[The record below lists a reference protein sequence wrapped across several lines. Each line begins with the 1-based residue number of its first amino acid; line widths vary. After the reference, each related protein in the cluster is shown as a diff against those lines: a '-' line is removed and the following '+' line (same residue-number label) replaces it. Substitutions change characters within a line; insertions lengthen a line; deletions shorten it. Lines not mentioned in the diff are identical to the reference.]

1 MRLPPFFCAGTSH
14 DTRQE
19 RRYSL
24 RVQLLINALIAGSFA
39 ALLAG
44 GLSLVYGVLGVFNLA
59 LGQLALVGGYSTW
72 WLYQQAHVPLVVAIV
87 LGIANGALITWIS
100 FELFVAPYYQRHRF
114 LPLVT
119 TIALSMILDGT
130 ILLLF
135 QERPRSIL
143 AAAKRQYT
151 ALGASISME
160 QATLIALTLALLALT
175 AWMLHAT
182 RFGRAIRAT
191 VQHSKAA
198 ESLGIRSGLL
208 HRIVFIASGIL
219 AALGGIYIGIDQ
231 NITPVLGFP
240 ITIKAYAAVIAG
252 GKNSLWGTVVCAY
265 LIALVEQLAVG
276 VPWFGAYIPAGYQQ
290 TVALVFII
298 VVLLVRPQ
306 GIFGSRTRIA

>member
-1 MRLPPFFCAGTSH
+1 M
-14 DTRQE
+14 
-19 RRYSL
+19 
-24 RVQLLINALIAGSFA
+24 INALIAGSFA

-72 WLYQQAHVPLVVAIV
+72 WLFQQAHLPLPVALALGVAI
-87 LGIANGALITWIS
+87 GALVTWLS

-119 TIALSMILDGT
+119 TIALSMILDGI

-135 QERPRSIL
+135 QEQPRSIL
-143 AAAKRQYT
+143 QHAKRQYGL
-151 ALGASISME
+151 LGASISLE
-160 QATLIALTLALLALT
+160 QTVLILFTLVLLGIT
-175 AWMLHAT
+175 TWMLHAT
-182 RFGRAIRAT
+182 RYGRAIRAT
-191 VQHSKAA
+191 VQHSHAA
-198 ESLGIRSGLL
+198 ESLGIRSGAL
-208 HRIVFIASGIL
+208 HRVIFVASGML

-252 GKNSLWGTVVCAY
+252 GKNSLWGTVLCAY
-265 LIALVEQLAVG
+265 GIALLEQLAVG
-276 VPWFGAYIPAGYQQ
+276 VPWFGTYIPAGYQQ
-290 TVALVFII
+290 TVALAFII
-298 VVLLVRPQ
+298 IILLVRPQ

>member
-14 DTRQE
+14 DTRPE

-160 QATLIALTLALLALT
+160 QAVLKVGGTLRISVPDFERILD
-175 AWMLHAT
+175 
-182 RFGRAIRAT
+182 IY
-191 VQHSKAA
+191 KA
-198 ESLGIRSGLL
+198 ENGSIEKIEGPL
-208 HRIVFIASGIL
+208 
-219 AALGGIYIGIDQ
+219 LGGQ
-231 NITPVLGFP
+231 NYAYNFHMSVFNKTYLSKLLREAGFTDIREWDPKTALYYSFSDWASKSLYNKYP
-240 ITIKAYAAVIAG
+240 I
-252 GKNSLWGTVVCAY
+252 SLNLEATKH
-265 LIALVEQLAVG
+265 E
-276 VPWFGAYIPAGYQQ
+276 
-290 TVALVFII
+290 
-298 VVLLVRPQ
+298 
-306 GIFGSRTRIA
+306 